1 MNILTPQQLQNILAY
16 LSLEYGNLTI
26 DEIAKQVKTDV
37 WAGATKKDQLRTSIL
52 VSRLRKIN

>member
-26 DEIAKQVKTDV
+26 DEIAKQAKNRWFGLELQKKT
-37 WAGATKKDQLRTSIL
+37 
-52 VSRLRKIN
+52 N

>member
-26 DEIAKQVKTDV
+26 DEIAKQAKTDGLG
-37 WAGATKKDQLRTSIL
+37 WSYKKRPTEDGNPSQSGQ
-52 VSRLRKIN
+52 KN

>member
-26 DEIAKQVKTDV
+26 DEIAKQAKTDCLG
-37 WAGATKKDQLRTSIL
+37 WSYKKKTNKDGNPS
-52 VSRLRKIN
+52 